1 MSNDPRGDSPRERFE
16 RTSFLNGANAAF
28 VEQLYARYQQDR
40 NSVDAEWQQFF
51 DSLGDTREEVLN
63 EAKGASWQRADWP
76 VVANG
81 ELVSA
86 LDGNWPIS
94 DGPIQKKISER
105 KGGGASEAEIRA
117 ATLDS
122 VRALMMIRAYRL
134 RCHLDANIDPL
145 SLRPESTHPELHPQ
159 SHART
164 RHWYAKRG

>member
-86 LDGNWPIS
+86 LDGNWRSEEHTSELQSLMRIS
-94 DGPIQKKISER
+94 YAVFCLKKKNQI
-105 KGGGASEAEIRA
+105 K
-117 ATLDS
+117 
-122 VRALMMIRAYRL
+122 YQY
-134 RCHLDANIDPL
+134 H
-145 SLRPESTHPELHPQ
+145 
-159 SHART
+159 RT
-164 RHWYAKRG
+164 D